1 MFLVLHEMCTQEYF
15 EHSLQ
20 IALNMLQIVAMI
32 DFCVSTYAKIRYI
45 HNKFMG
51 YLKCDLKHI
60 SFQFQNDV
68 SYV

>member
-1 MFLVLHEMCTQEYF
+1 
-15 EHSLQ
+15 
-20 IALNMLQIVAMI
+20 MLQIVAKI

-51 YLKCDLKHI
+51 YLKCDFKHI
-60 SFQFQNDV
+60 SIQFQNDV

>member
-1 MFLVLHEMCTQEYF
+1 MYTQEYF

-20 IALNMLQIVAMI
+20 IALNMLQIVARI
-32 DFCVSTYAKIRYI
+32 DSVSAHAKIRYI
-45 HNKFMG
+45 HNKLMG

-60 SFQFQNDV
+60 SIQFQNDV